1 MKRSF
6 WVLMLACL
14 TAFSMSSTALP
25 VSADEL
31 IGQTEVSVSYEEEEE
46 PEEISLPDEVSL
58 PEEEPAAA
66 EAEQPEEEQPEAEQP
81 DTVSPGTETGDIEET
96 DISEAEAEEDL
107 VQESGTPVISYQT
120 HVQTY
125 GWQDYV
131 QDGAMSG
138 TNGEA
143 KRLEGIRIKVDGVD
157 GLGVEYRTHVQT
169 YGWQEYVKDGMM
181 SGTNGE
187 SKRLEGIRIK
197 VDGVEGLGV
206 EYRTHV
212 QTYGWQEY
220 VHDGDMAGT
229 SGQSKRLEAI
239 NIRLT
244 GEKAAE
250 YDVYYCVH
258 VQTFGWL
265 GWAKNNEMA
274 GTAGYAKRLEGIMIR
289 ILPKGAEAPAPVGT
303 IAIPSMYANI
313 EYQTHV
319 QTYGWQGYV
328 SNGAV
333 SGTTGQSKRL
343 EGIRIRL
350 GDCSVPGSVRYRTHV
365 QTYGWESGYV
375 SDNAMS
381 GTSGQ
386 SKRLEAIEIALEGEI
401 AKYFD
406 VYYRTHVQRYGWT
419 DWAKN
424 GQACGSEGCSYRLE
438 GIQIRL
444 VPKGNAAPGATANI
458 LFTRTKAQNDMFSRA
473 QSFYSATD
481 WLILTNVTTHIVG
494 VFHWNGSY
502 WDLYKEFLSST
513 GAPWS
518 PTVEG
523 EFIVQAKILYFGTYD
538 YRCWYATQFYGDYLF
553 HSVLYNV
560 ADGPYTVQDG
570 RLGMAISHGCVRMNL
585 EDAKWIYDNIPSGTK
600 VYVYH

>member
-66 EAEQPEEEQPEAEQP
+66 EAEQPEAERSEAEQP
-81 DTVSPGTETGDIEET
+81 AAGSDGTETGDIEAEET
-96 DISEAEAEEDL
+96 DILEAEAEEDL
-107 VQESGTPVISYQT
+107 VQESGTPVISYQ
-120 HVQTY
+120 
-125 GWQDYV
+125 
-131 QDGAMSG
+131 
-138 TNGEA
+138 
-143 KRLEGIRIKVDGVD
+143 
-157 GLGVEYRTHVQT
+157 THVQT

-350 GDCSVPGSVRYRTHV
+350 GDCSVPGSVRYRTHI
-365 QTYGWESGYV
+365 QTYGWESAYS
-375 SDNAMS
+375 SDDAVS
-381 GTSGQ
+381 GTTGQ
-386 SKRLEAIEIALEGEI
+386 SKRLEAVEISLEGEI

-406 VYYRTHVQRYGWT
+406 IYYRTHVQRYGWT

>member
-1 MKRSF
+1 MKRKL
-6 WVLMLACL
+6 WKPILAFL
-14 TAFSMSSTALP
+14 TAVSLMTAVP
-25 VSADEL
+25 VGADETDVPAE
-31 IGQTEVSVSYEEEEE
+31 IEADTEQVQPEAVQPAEEQQ
-46 PEEISLPDEVSL
+46 VT
-58 PEEEPAAA
+58 
-66 EAEQPEEEQPEAEQP
+66 EQPAEEQPEAELP
-81 DTVSPGTETGDIEET
+81 DTGTAETEPESKFAEPASAEPEFEEHESAEPEFSESEEMDIP
-96 DISEAEAEEDL
+96 EAQAEEEL
-107 VQESGTPVISYQT
+107 VQESGTPSISYQT

-125 GWQDYV
+125 GWQNYV
-131 QDGAMSG
+131 KDGIMAG
-138 TNGEA
+138 TSGEA
-143 KRLEGIRIKVDGVD
+143 KRLEGIRI
-157 GLGVEYRTHVQT
+157 R
-169 YGWQEYVKDGMM
+169 
-181 SGTNGE
+181 
-187 SKRLEGIRIK
+187 

-212 QTYGWQEY
+212 QTYGWQNY
-220 VHDGDMAGT
+220 VKDDAIAGT
-229 SGQSKRLEAI
+229 SGEAKRLEAI

-244 GEKAAE
+244 GEKASE

-265 GWAKNNEMA
+265 GWAKNDEMA
-274 GTAGYAKRLEGIMIR
+274 GTAGYAKRLEGIMIL
-289 ILPKGAEAPAPVGT
+289 IQPKSEAAPAPVGSV
-303 IAIPSMYANI
+303 AIPSMYANI

-319 QTYGWQGYV
+319 QTYGWQEYV

-350 GDCSVPGSVRYRTHV
+350 GECSVPGSVRYRTHV
-365 QTYGWESGYV
+365 QTYGWESGYA
-375 SDNAMS
+375 SDGGMS

-386 SKRLEAIEIALEGEI
+386 SKRLEAIEISLEGEI
-401 AKYFD
+401 AKYYD
-406 VYYRTHVQRYGWT
+406 IYYRTHVQRYGWT

-438 GIQIRL
+438 GIQICL

-458 LFTRTKAQNDMFSRA
+458 LYTRTKSQNDMFNRA

-481 WLILTNVTTHIVG
+481 WLILTNVTTHMVG
-494 VFHWNGSY
+494 VFRWNGSY

-523 EFIVQAKILYFGTYD
+523 EFIVQAKIPYFGTYD

-560 ADGPYTVQDG
+560 DNGPYVVQDG